1 MPDNLYVGRQ
11 CDKRWIFCFGWMGFF
26 GGGGVSTERVFLCR
40 DELNSIEKE
49 WEMRYFFDSFFDL
62 KKDVYPLSRFIDS
75 SINLQ
80 TSQWQQ
86 QQVHCGG

>member
-1 MPDNLYVGRQ
+1 MWADSATKDGFSAS
-11 CDKRWIFCFGWMGFF
+11 DGWVFS